1 MTSLRTPDERFVHLP
16 EFPFVP
22 HYVEVNGL
30 RVHYLDEGQGDVIL
44 CLHGEP
50 SWSYLYRKMIPTLA
64 ANQRVLAMDFL
75 GFGRSDKLTEMND
88 YSFKLH
94 HDTLVGF
101 IEQLT
106 LQHITLVVQDWG
118 GLIGLTVA
126 TEMPEQIAR
135 LVIMN
140 TGLPAGDM
148 PMGEAFMQW
157 REFALGHPDLPIGQ
171 VIRMGLA
178 HPEKVTDEIIAGY
191 EAPFPD
197 VTYKAG
203 AATWPLLVPLQPDD
217 PGAAEML
224 QARTALT
231 TWQKP
236 TLILF
241 SDSDPIMR
249 GGDVLFRRLIPAAR
263 HQPRIKIQ
271 DAGHFLQEE
280 KGEEIA
286 QHILEFVQRTP
297 IG

>member
-157 REFALGHPDLPIGQ
+157 REFALGHPDLPIG
-171 VIRMGLA
+171 R
-178 HPEKVTDEIIAGY
+178 
-191 EAPFPD
+191 
-197 VTYKAG
+197 
-203 AATWPLLVPLQPDD
+203 
-217 PGAAEML
+217 
-224 QARTALT
+224 
-231 TWQKP
+231 
-236 TLILF
+236 
-241 SDSDPIMR
+241 
-249 GGDVLFRRLIPAAR
+249 
-263 HQPRIKIQ
+263 
-271 DAGHFLQEE
+271 
-280 KGEEIA
+280 
-286 QHILEFVQRTP
+286 
-297 IG
+297 